1 MFIGM
6 FILCKNGKYS
16 VWFEVKCSLD
26 YYVLH
31 IRQPRKCYYFR
42 HECASEMRLRCF
54 FYGQRLAYFPAPPV
68 VQTFDSAFFQT
79 NLYPT
84 EKYSGKQ
91 LRYALERSLFSG
103 YGLNAGA

>member
-54 FYGQRLAYFPAPPV
+54 FMVKGLLIFLPPRLSKRLIVLSSRQITIQRKNIRGNNYVMHWRDLYSV
-68 VQTFDSAFFQT
+68 DS
-79 NLYPT
+79 
-84 EKYSGKQ
+84 G
-91 LRYALERSLFSG
+91 
-103 YGLNAGA
+103 